1 MGITN
6 YSRLMPTL
14 IIVTIYILIS
24 NKTVS
29 DDQIEKT
36 YVMYIFLQTR
46 NILSWIL
53 KKVSTTQK
61 QLGIIKLLMANV
73 NF

>member
-1 MGITN
+1 
-6 YSRLMPTL
+6 MPTL

-53 KKVSTTQK
+53 KKVSTIQK
-61 QLGIIKLLMANV
+61 QLGVIKLLMVNV

>member
-1 MGITN
+1 
-6 YSRLMPTL
+6 MPTL

-24 NKTVS
+24 TKTVS

-46 NILSWIL
+46 HILSWIL
-53 KKVSTTQK
+53 KKVSTIQK